1 LPKFYCDQCS
11 YYSLRSVDLIQHY
24 KEEHKTILSENKN
37 HLAKSPQSLSLST
50 DRSRIYSCDMC
61 LFETPTSTQLRKH
74 YSNKHLIQPTEIQLR
89 PSWNNESSEKST
101 SLTLDSGSD
110 QHQLKNSQPAIPY
123 IPMGIKCVCPQ
134 LQFVLILF
142 YLQAASIIDR
152 STNNICCHS

>member
-24 KEEHKTILSENKN
+24 KEEHKTLLSDSKN
-37 HLAKSPQSLSLST
+37 LHAKSPQSLSLSI

-74 YSNKHLIQPTEIQLR
+74 YSNKHLIQPTEVQLR
-89 PSWNNESSEKST
+89 PSWTNESLEKST
-101 SLTLDSGSD
+101 CLTLVSGGD
-110 QHQLKNSQPAIPY
+110 QHQLKNSQPAIPH
-123 IPMGIKCVCPQ
+123 IPLGIKCVCPR

-152 STNNICCHS
+152 STNVSCCDS